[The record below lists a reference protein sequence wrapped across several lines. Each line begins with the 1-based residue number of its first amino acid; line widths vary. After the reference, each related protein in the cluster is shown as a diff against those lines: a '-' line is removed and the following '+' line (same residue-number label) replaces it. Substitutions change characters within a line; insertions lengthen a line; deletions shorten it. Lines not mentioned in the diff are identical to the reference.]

1 MELCRFDFEV
11 QSRVRAI
18 FIVNLTLALALALAH
33 LRWLEAAL
41 ADTPCVSPSKS
52 IQKMARTPVR
62 ELSSYLLAGQLYHH
76 GCLHLRLRPHSRL
89 LVPNPS
95 VVRATHIAPG
105 RPFSWSA
112 SRRLAQQPSSAATA
126 SQDESTP
133 AASSA
138 ADDLRP
144 SAPDGNAPLRKK
156 LKKIGKALK
165 ASGHKKPSNSSRQN
179 VPGWELTVGIEIHA
193 QLNTHHKLFS
203 PAIPPLPSDEPNTH
217 VALFDLAMPGSQPVF
232 QTDALVPALRAAL
245 ALKCDIQ
252 PVSRWDRKHYFWW
265 DQPSGYQITQ
275 YYEPFAKN
283 GYITLYER
291 DGIAAKDGEQVRIG
305 IRQVQM
311 EQDTAKTIARPDGV
325 QWVDFNRVGVPL
337 IEIITEPDIHH
348 PKTAAALVRK
358 VQMYLNAVDSCVSG
372 MEAGGLRADI
382 NVSVR
387 RKNHPHFESMPL
399 GQRTEIKNLSS
410 FKAVE
415 DAIIAE
421 RDRQISVLVDGGVI
435 AGETR
440 GWSIG
445 GTETTRLRGKE
456 GEVDYRY
463 MPDPDLP
470 PITISEQVISHLGA
484 NLGILPDAEVD
495 ELVTQ
500 YGLKTKDALA
510 LLQFDDGHRLEYFYN
525 VVQRLQDRLGDQWG
539 TDCAVLAGN
548 WVLHELGRLTSERNA
563 SADGTVQTLDISPT
577 GECSRV
583 PAQHLADVVYY
594 LHTMRVTARVAKD
607 LLFAVYRGD
616 LSGTS
621 PESYASVEEAIE
633 KENLW
638 FNSLSRDQYR
648 VLAIETVR
656 KENSVLE
663 YFIKHY
669 SKGTEYP
676 TGRLMF
682 LVGRMMKTGPAERM
696 DPQVVRDVLAEV
708 VENACKATPPG
719 RQ

>member
-1 MELCRFDFEV
+1 MRWREV
-11 QSRVRAI
+11 
-18 FIVNLTLALALALAH
+18 
-33 LRWLEAAL
+33 
-41 ADTPCVSPSKS
+41 PKS
-52 IQKMARTPVR
+52 TAEMARTPVR
-62 ELSSYLLAGQLYHH
+62 ELSGYLLGGQLHHH
-76 GCLHLRLRPHSRL
+76 GCLQLRLRPRSRL
-89 LVPNPS
+89 LRPALPAGRDS
-95 VVRATHIAPG
+95 PFATS
-105 RPFSWSA
+105 RPFSWSG
-112 SRRLAQQPSSAATA
+112 RRCFNQQASAAATV
-126 SQDESTP
+126 SQDEPTP
-133 AASSA
+133 GTAASSA
-138 ADDLRP
+138 PGGPRASP
-144 SAPDGNAPLRKK
+144 SPESGAPLRKT
-156 LKKIGKALK
+156 LKNIGKALK
-165 ASGHKKPSNSSRQN
+165 ASGHKKTPNSFRQN

-203 PAIPPLPSDEPNTH
+203 PASPPLPSDEPNTH

-232 QTDALVPALRAAL
+232 QPDALVPALRAAL
-245 ALKCDIQ
+245 ALNCNIQ

-275 YYEPFAKN
+275 YYEPFAKD
-283 GYITLYER
+283 GHIKLYKR
-291 DGIAAKDGEQVRIG
+291 DGIAEEDGKQVRIG

-311 EQDTAKTIARPDGV
+311 EQDTAKTVARPDGV

-337 IEIITEPDIHH
+337 IEIITDPDIHH

-372 MEAGGLRADI
+372 MEAGGLRADV

-387 RKNHPHFESMPL
+387 RKSHGPFDSMPL

-421 RDRQISVLVDGGVI
+421 RDRQISVLEEGGVI

-470 PITISEQVISHLGA
+470 PITISRQVISHLRK
-484 NLGILPDAEVD
+484 NLGILPDAEVN
-495 ELVTQ
+495 ELVSQ

-510 LLQFDDGHRLEYFYN
+510 LMQSDDGHRLEYFYN
-525 VVQRLQDRLGDQWG
+525 VIQLLQDRLGDQWS
-539 TDCAVLAGN
+539 TDCAVLASN

-563 SADGTVQTLDISPT
+563 SADGSAQTLDISPA
-577 GECSRV
+577 GECARV
-583 PAQHLADVVYY
+583 PAQHLADIVYY
-594 LHTMRVTARVAKD
+594 LHTTRVSSRVAKE

-621 PESYASVEEAIE
+621 PENYASVEEAIE

-638 FNSLSRDQYR
+638 FNPLPREEYR
-648 VLAIETVR
+648 PLAVETIDNHGDVLLR
-656 KENSVLE
+656 
-663 YFIKHY
+663 FIQHY
-669 SKGTEYP
+669 KKGADYP
-676 TGRLMF
+676 TGQLMF

-696 DPQVVRDVLAEV
+696 EPQVAREVLAEV
-708 VENACKATPPG
+708 IKEVCMGSPTKG
-719 RQ
+719 Q

>member
-1 MELCRFDFEV
+1 
-11 QSRVRAI
+11 
-18 FIVNLTLALALALAH
+18 
-33 LRWLEAAL
+33 
-41 ADTPCVSPSKS
+41 
-52 IQKMARTPVR
+52 MARTPIR
-62 ELSSYLLAGQLYHH
+62 ELSSYLLAGQLHH
-76 GCLHLRLRPHSRL
+76 RGCLHLRLRPHSRL
-89 LVPNPS
+89 RPTLPAGQ
-95 VVRATHIAPG
+95 ATPFAAS
-105 RPFSWSA
+105 RPFSYLGPRSFT
-112 SRRLAQQPSSAATA
+112 QQSSSAAA
-126 SQDESTP
+126 VSGDVPTP
-133 AASSA
+133 GTAASSA
-138 ADDLRP
+138 AGDRRASTPTD
-144 SAPDGNAPLRKK
+144 SATPLRKK
-156 LKKIGKALK
+156 LKNVGKALK
-165 ASGHKKPSNSSRQN
+165 ASGHRKTPNASRQN
-179 VPGWELTVGIEIHA
+179 VSGWELTVGIEIHA

-203 PAIPPLPSDEPNTH
+203 PASPPLPSDEPNTH

-232 QTDALVPALRAAL
+232 QPDALVPALRAAL
-245 ALKCDIQ
+245 ALNCDIQ

-275 YYEPFAKN
+275 YYEPFAKD
-283 GYITLYER
+283 GHITLYQR
-291 DGIAAKDGEQVRIG
+291 DGIANEDGEQVRIG

-311 EQDTAKTIARPDGV
+311 EQDTAKTIARPAGV

-337 IEIITEPDIHH
+337 IEIITDPDIHH

-358 VQMYLNAVDSCVSG
+358 IQMYLNAVDSCVSG
-372 MEAGGLRADI
+372 MEAGGLRADV

-387 RKNHPHFESMPL
+387 RKDRPHFEPMPL

-421 RDRQISVLVDGGVI
+421 RDRQISVLMEGGVI

-470 PITISEQVISHLGA
+470 PITISEQVISHLGE
-484 NLGILPDAEVD
+484 NLGMLPDAEVD
-495 ELVTQ
+495 ELVSQ
-500 YGLKTKDALA
+500 YGLKTQDALA
-510 LLQFDDGHRLEYFYN
+510 LMQSDDGHRLEYFYH

-539 TDCAVLAGN
+539 TGCAVLAGN

-563 SADGTVQTLDISPT
+563 SADGTVQTLEISPD
-577 GECSRV
+577 GECGRV
-583 PAQHLADVVYY
+583 PAQHLADIVYY
-594 LHTMRVTARVAKD
+594 LHTMRITARVAKE

-621 PESYASVEEAIE
+621 PESYASIEEAIE

-638 FNSLSRDQYR
+638 FDSLSHDEYRDLAVGLVKKEKAVLRRFIQYYS
-648 VLAIETVR
+648 
-656 KENSVLE
+656 N
-663 YFIKHY
+663 Y
-669 SKGTEYP
+669 SKGGEYP
-676 TGRLMF
+676 MGQLMF

-696 DPQVVRDVLAEV
+696 DPQVVREVLAEV
-708 VENACKATPPG
+708 VEEACKETTPGGP
-719 RQ
+719 

>member
-1 MELCRFDFEV
+1 M
-11 QSRVRAI
+11 
-18 FIVNLTLALALALAH
+18 AH
-33 LRWLEAAL
+33 
-41 ADTPCVSPSKS
+41 TP
-52 IQKMARTPVR
+52 MR
-62 ELSSYLLAGQLYHH
+62 ELSSYLLAGQLHH
-76 GCLHLRLRPHSRL
+76 QGCLHLRLRPHSRIL
-89 LVPNPS
+89 PPTVP
-95 VVRATHIAPG
+95 VGRATAFATS

-112 SRRLAQQPSSAATA
+112 PRGLAQQSSSAATA
-126 SQDESTP
+126 SKDGATREP
-133 AASSA
+133 AASLA
-138 ADDLRP
+138 ANGLHSSPPAD
-144 SAPDGNAPLRKK
+144 SVAPLRKK
-156 LKKIGKALK
+156 MKTIGKALK
-165 ASGHKKPSNSSRQN
+165 ASGHKKVPNASRQK

-193 QLNTHHKLFS
+193 QLNTRQKLFS
-203 PAIPPLPSDEPNTH
+203 PASPPLPSDDPNTH
-217 VALFDLAMPGSQPVF
+217 VALFDLAMPGSQPIF
-232 QTDALVPALRAAL
+232 QPETLVPALRAAL
-245 ALKCDIQ
+245 ALNCDIQ

-275 YYEPFAKN
+275 YYEPFARN
-283 GYITLYER
+283 GYITLYRR
-291 DGIAAKDGEQVRIG
+291 DGIADEDGEEVRIG

-337 IEIITEPDIHH
+337 IEIITDPDIHH

-358 VQMYLNAVDSCVSG
+358 VQTYLNAVNSCVSG
-372 MEAGGLRADI
+372 MEAGGLRADV

-387 RKNHPHFESMPL
+387 RKNQLLMDSTPL

-421 RDRQISVLVDGGVI
+421 RDRQITVLIKGGVI

-445 GTETTRLRGKE
+445 GTKTTRLRGKE

-470 PITISEQVISHLGA
+470 PITIGEQVISHLSE
-484 NLGILPDAEVD
+484 NLGMLPDAEVD
-495 ELVTQ
+495 ELVSQ

-510 LLQFDDGHRLEYFYN
+510 LMQSDDGRRLEYFYN
-525 VVQRLQDRLGDQWG
+525 VVQHLQDRLGDQWR

-563 SADGTVQTLDISPT
+563 SADGTVQTIDISPA
-577 GECSRV
+577 GECASV
-583 PAQHLADVVYY
+583 PARHLADIVSY
-594 LHTMRVTARVAKD
+594 LYTTRITLRVAKE

-621 PESYASVEEAIE
+621 PESYDSVEEAIE

-638 FNSLSRDQYR
+638 FNSLSRDQYKKLAVQTVKNEAQVR
-648 VLAIETVR
+648 VFQGFTR
-656 KENSVLE
+656 
-663 YFIKHY
+663 HY
-669 SKGTEYP
+669 SKGAEYP
-676 TGRLMF
+676 TGQLMF
-682 LVGRMMKTGPAERM
+682 LVGKMMRTGPAERM
-696 DPQVVRDVLAEV
+696 DPQVAREVLQEV
-708 VENACKATPPG
+708 IENLYEETPPRG
-719 RQ
+719 Q

>member
-1 MELCRFDFEV
+1 
-11 QSRVRAI
+11 
-18 FIVNLTLALALALAH
+18 
-33 LRWLEAAL
+33 
-41 ADTPCVSPSKS
+41 
-52 IQKMARTPVR
+52 MARTPVR

-76 GCLHLRLRPHSRL
+76 GCLCLRLRPQSRL
-89 LVPNPS
+89 LLPNSPAA
-95 VVRATHIAPG
+95 RATHIVPS
-105 RPFSWSA
+105 RPFSWSP
-112 SRRLAQQPSSAATA
+112 SRRLTQQPSSAATT
-126 SQDESTP
+126 SQDASTP

-138 ADDLRP
+138 AAD
-144 SAPDGNAPLRKK
+144 SAGPLRKK
-156 LKKIGKALK
+156 LKKIGKDLK
-165 ASGHKKPSNSSRQN
+165 ASGHKKSPNSSLQD

-203 PAIPPLPSDEPNTH
+203 PARPPLPSDEPNTH

-232 QTDALVPALRAAL
+232 QPDALVPALRAAL
-245 ALKCDIQ
+245 ALNCDIQ

-275 YYEPFAKN
+275 YYEPFAK
-283 GYITLYER
+283 GGHITLYER
-291 DGIAAKDGEQVRIG
+291 DGIAKEDGEQVRVG

-311 EQDTAKTIARPDGV
+311 EQDTAKTTARPDGV

-337 IEIITEPDIHH
+337 IEIITDPDIHR

-372 MEAGGLRADI
+372 MEAGGLRADV

-387 RKNHPHFESMPL
+387 RKNHPHFGSMPL

-421 RDRQISVLVDGGVI
+421 RDRQISVLKEGGII

-470 PITISEQVISHLGA
+470 PITISEQVISHLGE
-484 NLGILPDAEVD
+484 NLGMLPDAEVD
-495 ELVTQ
+495 ELVSQ

-510 LLQFDDGHRLEYFYN
+510 LMQFDVGRRLEYFYN

-539 TDCAVLAGN
+539 KDCAVLAGN

-577 GECSRV
+577 GECARV
-583 PAQHLADVVYY
+583 PAQHLADIVYY
-594 LHTMRVTARVAKD
+594 LHTMRVTARVAKE

-621 PESYASVEEAIE
+621 PESYTSVEEAIE

-648 VLAIETVR
+648 QLAIETVS
-656 KENSVLE
+656 KERDVLRG
-663 YFIKHY
+663 FIQHY
-669 SKGTEYP
+669 SKGADYP
-676 TGRLMF
+676 MGQLMF
-682 LVGRMMKTGPAERM
+682 LVGKMMKTGPAERV
-696 DPQVVRDVLAEV
+696 DPQAAREVLAEV
-708 VENACKATPPG
+708 VKDACNVKPRKG
-719 RQ
+719 

>member
-1 MELCRFDFEV
+1 
-11 QSRVRAI
+11 
-18 FIVNLTLALALALAH
+18 
-33 LRWLEAAL
+33 
-41 ADTPCVSPSKS
+41 
-52 IQKMARTPVR
+52 MARTPIR
-62 ELSSYLLAGQLYHH
+62 ELSSYLLAGQLHHH
-76 GCLHLRLRPHSRL
+76 GCLHRLRLHSSL
-89 LVPNPS
+89 LLSTFPTG
-95 VVRATHIAPG
+95 RATRVAAG

-112 SRRLAQQPSSAATA
+112 PRFLAQKPQPVASTA
-126 SQDESTP
+126 
-133 AASSA
+133 A
-138 ADDLRP
+138 ADPHP
-144 SAPDGNAPLRKK
+144 SPAPDSVVPLRKK
-156 LKKIGKALK
+156 LKTVGKALK
-165 ASGHKKPSNSSRQN
+165 ASGNKKTPNAFRQS
-179 VPGWELTVGIEIHA
+179 VPGWQLTVGIEIHA
-193 QLNTHHKLFS
+193 QLNTNHKLFS
-203 PAIPPLPSDEPNTH
+203 PASPPLPSDEPNTRIT
-217 VALFDLAMPGSQPVF
+217 LFDLAMPGSQPIF
-232 QTDALVPALRAAL
+232 QSDALVPALRAAL
-245 ALKCDIQ
+245 ALNCDIQ

-275 YYEPFAKN
+275 YYEPFAKD
-283 GYITLYER
+283 GHITLYER
-291 DGIAAKDGEQVRIG
+291 DGIAKEDGEQVRVG

-337 IEIITEPDIHH
+337 IEIITDPDIHH

-372 MEAGGLRADI
+372 MEAGGLRADV

-387 RKNHPHFESMPL
+387 RMNHPHFESMPM

-421 RDRQISVLVDGGVI
+421 RDRQISLLMDGGII

-495 ELVTQ
+495 ELVSQ

-510 LLQFDDGHRLEYFYN
+510 LMRFDDGRRLEYFYN

-563 SADGTVQTLDISPT
+563 SADGTVQTLDISPA
-577 GECSRV
+577 GECARV
-583 PAQHLADVVYY
+583 PAQHLADIVYY
-594 LHTMRVTARVAKD
+594 LHTMRVTARVAKE

-621 PESYASVEEAIE
+621 PEGYASVEEAIE

-638 FNSLSRDQYR
+638 FNSLSREQYR
-648 VLAIETVR
+648 ELAVETVR
-656 KENSVLE
+656 KEKCVLQS
-663 YFIKHY
+663 FVHHY
-669 SKGTEYP
+669 SRGADYP
-676 TGRLMF
+676 TGQLMF
-682 LVGRMMKTGPAERM
+682 LVGRMMKTGPAGRM
-696 DPQVVRDVLAEV
+696 DPQAAREVLAEV
-708 VENACKATPPG
+708 VEHACNATSLG
-719 RQ
+719 GQ

>member
-1 MELCRFDFEV
+1 M
-11 QSRVRAI
+11 SRI
-18 FIVNLTLALALALAH
+18 
-33 LRWLEAAL
+33 
-41 ADTPCVSPSKS
+41 
-52 IQKMARTPVR
+52 PVR
-62 ELSSYLLAGQLYHH
+62 ELSSYLLAGQLHHH
-76 GCLHLRLRPHSRL
+76 GCLHLRLRPHPPL
-89 LVPNPS
+89 LVPNRPAG
-95 VVRATHIAPG
+95 RAAHVALG
-105 RPFSWSA
+105 RPLSWSA
-112 SRRLAQQPSSAATA
+112 SRCLSQKSSLTATA
-126 SQDESTP
+126 SQDESFSGP
-133 AASSA
+133 AGNAA
-138 ADDLRP
+138 ADGPRP
-144 SAPDGNAPLRKK
+144 SPPPDSSAPLRKK
-156 LKKIGKALK
+156 LKNIGKALK
-165 ASGHKKPSNSSRQN
+165 ASGHKKPSKASLQK

-193 QLNTHHKLFS
+193 QLNTPHKLFS
-203 PAIPPLPSDEPNTH
+203 PASPPLPSDEANTH

-232 QTDALVPALRAAL
+232 QPDALVPALRAAL
-245 ALKCDIQ
+245 ALNCDIQ

-275 YYEPFAKN
+275 YYEPFAKD
-283 GYITLYER
+283 GHITLYKR
-291 DGIAAKDGEQVRIG
+291 DGIAEEDGEQVRIG

-337 IEIITEPDIHH
+337 IEIITDPDIHH

-372 MEAGGLRADI
+372 MEAGGLRADV

-387 RKNHPHFESMPL
+387 RKNHPHFEPMPL

-421 RDRQISVLVDGGVI
+421 RDRQISVIKDGGVI

-470 PITISEQVISHLGA
+470 PITISEQVVSHLGE
-484 NLGILPDAEVD
+484 NLGMLPDAEVD
-495 ELVTQ
+495 ELVNQ
-500 YGLKTKDALA
+500 YGLSTKDALA
-510 LLQFDDGHRLEYFYN
+510 LMQLDDGRRLEYFYN
-525 VVQRLQDRLGDQWG
+525 VVQRLQDRLGDQWD
-539 TDCAVLAGN
+539 TDCAALAGK
-548 WVLHELGRLTSERNA
+548 WVLHALGRLTSERNA
-563 SADGTVQTLDISPT
+563 SADGTVQTLELSPT
-577 GECSRV
+577 GDCARV
-583 PAQHLADVVYY
+583 PAQHLADIVYY
-594 LHTMRVTARVAKD
+594 LRTMRVTARVAKE

-621 PESYASVEEAIE
+621 PESYTSVEEAIE

-638 FNSLSRDQYR
+638 FNSLSRDKYKQLAFEIVKKEKVTLRRFIQY
-648 VLAIETVR
+648 
-656 KENSVLE
+656 
-663 YFIKHY
+663 Y
-669 SKGTEYP
+669 SAAPHAEYP
-676 TGRLMF
+676 TGQLMF

-696 DPQVVRDVLAEV
+696 DPQVAQEVLSEV
-708 VENACKATPPG
+708 VEDVCKGLSPDG
-719 RQ
+719 Q

>member
-1 MELCRFDFEV
+1 
-11 QSRVRAI
+11 
-18 FIVNLTLALALALAH
+18 
-33 LRWLEAAL
+33 
-41 ADTPCVSPSKS
+41 
-52 IQKMARTPVR
+52 MARTPVR
-62 ELSSYLLAGQLYHH
+62 ELSSYLLAGQLHHH
-76 GCLHLRLRPHSRL
+76 GCLHLRLRPTL
-89 LVPNPS
+89 PAG
-95 VVRATHIAPG
+95 RAT
-105 RPFSWSA
+105 PFTA
-112 SRRLAQQPSSAATA
+112 SRTFSYLNPRCFTQTSSSADIVSQDECRPGPAVSSAAGDR
-126 SQDESTP
+126 Q
-133 AASSA
+133 ASSPT
-138 ADDLRP
+138 D
-144 SAPDGNAPLRKK
+144 SAAPLRKK
-156 LKKIGKALK
+156 LKNIGKTLK
-165 ASGHKKPSNSSRQN
+165 ASGHRKTPNASRQK
-179 VPGWELTVGIEIHA
+179 VSGWELTVGIEIHA

-203 PAIPPLPSDEPNTH
+203 PASPPLPSDAPNTH

-245 ALKCDIQ
+245 ALDCNIQ

-275 YYEPFAKN
+275 YYEPFAKD
-283 GYITLYER
+283 GHITLYQR
-291 DGIAAKDGEQVRIG
+291 DGIAEEDGEQVRIG

-337 IEIITEPDIHH
+337 IEVITDPDIHY

-358 VQMYLNAVDSCVSG
+358 IQMYLNAVNSCVSG
-372 MEAGGLRADI
+372 MEAGGLRADV

-387 RKNHPHFESMPL
+387 RKDHPHFESMPL

-421 RDRQISVLVDGGVI
+421 RDRQISVLMEGGVI

-470 PITISEQVISHLGA
+470 PITISEQVISHLGE
-484 NLGILPDAEVD
+484 NLGMLPDAEVD
-495 ELVTQ
+495 ELVSQ

-510 LLQFDDGHRLEYFYN
+510 LMQSDDGHRLEYFYN

-539 TDCAVLAGN
+539 TNCAVLAGN

-563 SADGTVQTLDISPT
+563 SADGTVQTLDISPA
-577 GECSRV
+577 GECGRV
-583 PAQHLADVVYY
+583 PVQHLADIVYY
-594 LHTMRVTARVAKD
+594 LHTMRITARVAKE

-621 PESYASVEEAIE
+621 PESYASVEEAIG

-648 VLAIETVR
+648 ELAVETV
-656 KENSVLE
+656 KEEKAVL
-663 YFIKHY
+663 KHFVHHF
-669 SKGTEYP
+669 SKGGEYP
-676 TGRLMF
+676 MSRLMF
-682 LVGRMMKTGPAERM
+682 LVGRMMNTGPAERI
-696 DPQVVRDVLAEV
+696 DPQVAREVLAEV
-708 VENACKATPPG
+708 LEQACQGSPPG
-719 RQ
+719 GP

>member
-1 MELCRFDFEV
+1 MV
-11 QSRVRAI
+11 
-18 FIVNLTLALALALAH
+18 
-33 LRWLEAAL
+33 
-41 ADTPCVSPSKS
+41 
-52 IQKMARTPVR
+52 RTPVR

-76 GCLHLRLRPHSRL
+76 GCLRLRLRPHSRL
-89 LVPNPS
+89 LLPNSPAA
-95 VVRATHIAPG
+95 RATHIAPS
-105 RPFSWSA
+105 RSISWYPP
-112 SRRLAQQPSSAATA
+112 RRLAQQPSSAAAA

-133 AASSA
+133 AASPA

-144 SAPDGNAPLRKK
+144 SPPPDSKAPLRKK

-165 ASGHKKPSNSSRQN
+165 TSGHKKPSNSSRQI

-193 QLNTHHKLFS
+193 QLNAHHKLFS
-203 PAIPPLPSDEPNTH
+203 PASPPLPSDEPNTH

-232 QTDALVPALRAAL
+232 QPDALVPALRAAL
-245 ALKCDIQ
+245 ALNCDIQ

-275 YYEPFAKN
+275 YYEPFAKD
-283 GYITLYER
+283 GHITLYER
-291 DGIAAKDGEQVRIG
+291 DGIAKEDGEEVRIG

-311 EQDTAKTIARPDGV
+311 EQDTAKTVARPDGV

-337 IEIITEPDIHH
+337 IEIITDPDIHH
-348 PKTAAALVRK
+348 PKTAAALIRK

-372 MEAGGLRADI
+372 MEAGGLRADV

-421 RDRQISVLVDGGVI
+421 RDRQISVIKDGGII

-440 GWSIG
+440 SWSIG

-470 PITISEQVISHLGA
+470 PITISEQVISHLGE
-484 NLGILPDAEVD
+484 NLGMLPDAEVD
-495 ELVTQ
+495 ELVSQ

-510 LLQFDDGHRLEYFYN
+510 LMQFDDGHRLEYYYN
-525 VVQRLQDRLGDQWG
+525 VVQRLQDRLGDQWD
-539 TDCAVLAGN
+539 TCCAVLAGN

-563 SADGTVQTLDISPT
+563 SADGTVQTLDMSPA
-577 GECSRV
+577 GESTRV
-583 PAQHLADVVYY
+583 PAQHLADIVYY
-594 LHTMRVTARVAKD
+594 FHTMRVTARVAKE

-616 LSGTS
+616 LSRTS
-621 PESYASVEEAIE
+621 PEGYASVEEAIE

-638 FNSLSRDQYR
+638 FNSLSRDEYR
-648 VLAIETVR
+648 GLAAETVR
-656 KENSVLE
+656 KEKNVLK
-663 YFIKHY
+663 ILIQHY
-669 SKGTEYP
+669 STGADFP
-676 TGRLMF
+676 TGQLMF
-682 LVGRMMKTGPAERM
+682 LVGRMMKTGPAERI
-696 DPQVVRDVLAEV
+696 DPQVAREVLAEV
-708 VENACKATPPG
+708 LEDVCKFTPLSG
-719 RQ
+719 R